1 MSEPLDV
8 DAYDDAQSEDFD
20 YSKVADSNAVEEEDG
35 GSDDVLDGLSFVEE
49 GDGAGEEAA
58 AVAEETLAAVAEE
71 AEDQAAT
78 EAVPGADGTEEG
90 ADGAPAPFWAEPD
103 AVDEDTGTV
112 EGVTYERGT
121 IRRPV
126 LGQAAVAEE
135 ASEKSARRTE
145 RRLRPTMG
153 QSGGV

>member
-1 MSEPLDV
+1 M
-8 DAYDDAQSEDFD
+8 
-20 YSKVADSNAVEEEDG
+20 
-35 GSDDVLDGLSFVEE
+35 
-49 GDGAGEEAA
+49 
-58 AVAEETLAAVAEE
+58 
-71 AEDQAAT
+71 DQATT
-78 EAVPGADGTEEG
+78 EAVPGANGTEEG
-90 ADGAPAPFWAEPD
+90 ADGAPAPFWAEPAAVNKD
-103 AVDEDTGTV
+103 AGTV